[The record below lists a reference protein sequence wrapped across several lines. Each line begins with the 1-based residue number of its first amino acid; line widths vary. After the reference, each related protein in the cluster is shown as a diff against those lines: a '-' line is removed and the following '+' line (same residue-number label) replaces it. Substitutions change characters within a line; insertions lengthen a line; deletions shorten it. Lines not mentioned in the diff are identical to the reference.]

1 MSALDAATFIVKYND
16 GTSGLFKANIT
27 QNRSTLQDR
36 TLVQDVADSFYNS
49 VDYPLLANS
58 IFRGAYDASTNLFPA
73 AGLGSGVGGA
83 IRAGDEWYF
92 SVAGTLDGGLWPIG
106 TIAKA
111 LVDAPGQTTTNWRLI

>member
-1 MSALDAATFIVKYND
+1 MAALDAATFIVKYND
-16 GTSGLFKANIT
+16 SSTGLFKANVT

-36 TLVQDVADSFYNS
+36 TLVVDLTDSFYNK
-49 VDYPLLANS
+49 VDNPLVLNS
-58 IFRGAYDASTNLFPA
+58 PFRGAYDASGNTYPA
-73 AGLGSGVGGA
+73 AGAGSGTAGA

-111 LVDAPGQTTTNWRLI
+111 LVNTPGQTTTNWRLI